1 MMLILPIH
9 EHSICIKI
17 VEENI
22 SNKITDISHNNSLS
36 DVSPQARET
45 KEKTNKWDYIK
56 LKRFCIAKEII
67 NKIKRQCIQWQNIFA
82 DTSVKDLISK
92 IYKVLTKFNPQIQ
105 TTQLKNMGKRHE

>member
-36 DVSPQARET
+36 DASPQARET

-56 LKRFCIAKEII
+56 LKRFCITEGNFDKT
-67 NKIKRQCIQWQNIFA
+67 KRQPTEWEKIST
-82 DTSVKDLISK
+82 DPSDKELLSK
-92 IYKVLTKFNPQIQ
+92 IYKGLIKLNTKKPNDPI
-105 TTQLKNMGKRHE
+105 KK